1 MLDENLIGLEEEGKK
16 IKGAAEFRFTDK
28 EVPELQFMYDIAI
41 VKKQEPIIIIK
52 DDRRNNQPKSRKSAS
67 LF

>member
-16 IKGAAEFRFTDK
+16 IKGTAEFRFTDK